1 MSGEM
6 VNNVCLWEK
15 TRKKNG
21 SRGNKVLLL
30 QYLSNP
36 KYYNKLAIQFGVEL
50 KSGTPGPQ

>member
-21 SRGNKVLLL
+21 SQGNKVLPL
-30 QYLSNP
+30 QYRSNP